1 MTSTTSWT
9 PKVAKAYF
17 AKLTK
22 VANDLLDVAGTEP
35 APEDA
40 AGTAGPQEVVDALDV
55 IVDQLEEIQA
65 AVPAE
70 PAAEEGEI
78 VDPNAAPIPEPVS
91 EPVAEDPVPEE
102 EPLLAKATTRI
113 ADLEKKIEAQEL
125 EKVAQTYAYLHD
137 DTKVQQAKYNEVIAS
152 KKTSG
157 FWVAK
162 IEAIEEFKQNAGE
175 KNSYKPAQN
184 TTSWLQS
191 RTKVAK
197 LSSNELVRL

>member
-78 VDPNAAPIPEPVS
+78 VDPTAAPVPEPTS

-102 EPLLAKATTRI
+102 EPLLAKEVKILKA
-113 ADLEKKIEAQEL
+113 KIEEQEL

-152 KKTSG
+152 KKASSY
-157 FWVAK
+157 WSAK
-162 IEAIEEFKQNAGE
+162 IEAIEEFKTNAGE
-175 KNSYKPAQN
+175 NNSYKPAKN
-184 TTSWLQS
+184 VTSWLQS
-191 RTKVAK
+191 RQKVAK